1 MRFAFL
7 KDSQEV
13 PEVQQ
18 STGTSLESW
27 DLGSFCHL
35 AQWVKD
41 PAGALFTIAAL
52 VWSLAQEFH
61 MPWGGQKKKKRKE
74 KDG

>member
-27 DLGSFCHL
+27 DLGSFRHL

-52 VWSLAQEFH
+52 V
-61 MPWGGQKKKKRKE
+61 
-74 KDG
+74 